1 MVKAIFFDIDG
12 TLLSFET
19 REIPESTK
27 KALTEL
33 KEKGIKLFIATGR
46 PKHNMKIIDDMW
58 TFDGYVN
65 MNGQYCVVDDKV
77 VWANAI
83 NKDDL
88 RSMNEHII
96 EKNIICDYIVEGA
109 TYLNKMDHRLANV
122 GGSIGEFLKGIEV
135 KPFEEFYDV
144 PVFQV
149 GPFIT
154 TEEEIEFLKCAPH
167 CKAARWHDMFADI
180 IPKDGG
186 KNIGIDKIIEM
197 LGIDITETMAF
208 GDGGNDISML
218 EHVGIGVAMG
228 NARDEVKAVSDYV
241 TDCVDQDGI
250 YNALKHFKIL

>member
-1 MVKAIFFDIDG
+1 M
-12 TLLSFET
+12 
-19 REIPESTK
+19 
-27 KALTEL
+27 
-33 KEKGIKLFIATGR
+33 
-46 PKHNMKIIDDMW
+46 
-58 TFDGYVN
+58 
-65 MNGQYCVVDDKV
+65 
-77 VWANAI
+77 
-83 NKDDL
+83 
-88 RSMNEHII
+88 
-96 EKNIICDYIVEGA
+96 
-109 TYLNKMDHRLANV
+109 
-122 GGSIGEFLKGIEV
+122 
-135 KPFEEFYDV
+135 